1 VLGLLR
7 TRLPATDDAEHLRLT
22 RSQTKLSEVTTST
35 LTQSTQLA
43 ALQAQYSALT
53 QELASSQ
60 SSFSSLS
67 STTAL
72 QLQDAQQE
80 LLEAKQKVREAETE
94 RRRLHNII
102 QELKGNIRVFCR
114 VRPPGASISRARH
127 Q

>member
-1 VLGLLR
+1 MLGLLR

>member
-1 VLGLLR
+1 
-7 TRLPATDDAEHLRLT
+7 
-22 RSQTKLSEVTTST
+22 
-35 LTQSTQLA
+35 
-43 ALQAQYSALT
+43 LT

-127 Q
+127 P

>member
-1 VLGLLR
+1 
-7 TRLPATDDAEHLRLT
+7 
-22 RSQTKLSEVTTST
+22 
-35 LTQSTQLA
+35 
-43 ALQAQYSALT
+43 LT

-102 QELKGNIRVFCR
+102 QELKGNIR
-114 VRPPGASISRARH
+114 PPGASISRARH
-127 Q
+127 P